1 MAYGRETITRT
12 CEHCCGRGTMTR
24 EEDEQTGAMFRW
36 IAATGCFEIDEHGT
50 PVCHCG
56 KHYF

>member
-1 MAYGRETITRT
+1 
-12 CEHCCGRGTMTR
+12 MTR